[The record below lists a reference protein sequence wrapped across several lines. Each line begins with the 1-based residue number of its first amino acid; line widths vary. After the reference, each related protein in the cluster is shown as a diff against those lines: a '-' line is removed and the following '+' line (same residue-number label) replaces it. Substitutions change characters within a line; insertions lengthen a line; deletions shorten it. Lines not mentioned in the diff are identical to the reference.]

1 MGGEGIVV
9 VKKSKD
15 IAYTKHRKSQHT
27 VCIVYVKQRFKY
39 TVIYKTP

>member
-1 MGGEGIVV
+1 MSGKAIVV
-9 VKKSKD
+9 VNKIKD
-15 IAYTKHRKSQHT
+15 IAYTKLRKSQHT